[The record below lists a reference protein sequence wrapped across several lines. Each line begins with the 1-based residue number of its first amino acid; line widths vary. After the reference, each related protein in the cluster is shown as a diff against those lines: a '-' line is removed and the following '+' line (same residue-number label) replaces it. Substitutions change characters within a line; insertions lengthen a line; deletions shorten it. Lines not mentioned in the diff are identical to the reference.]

1 MMGQNLQEVIA
12 IFREGGLV
20 MVILASVALVLYITS
35 IAAVIYV
42 VKGNLTTSR
51 RAEWEHWIENPQ
63 DAEGRV
69 GEIIR
74 YAVHGPKLS
83 VKRVQRRFDEVF
95 DVLVRSVDQRLII
108 ISTLIA
114 AAPMTGLLG
123 TVLGMLSMFD
133 GLGAGGGKQ
142 SMEMISAGMKEA
154 LFTTLTGLVVALP
167 GMFFALVVRGR
178 RNQLATVLSQLQ
190 AAIVTTKFKS
200 I

>member
-1 MMGQNLQEVIA
+1 MGANLQEVFD
-12 IFREGGLV
+12 IFRNGGPV
-20 MVILASVALVLYITS
+20 MAALAGVALLLYITS

-42 VKGNLTTSR
+42 LKGNLTTAR
-51 RAEWEHWIENPQ
+51 RGEWERWIENPEE
-63 DAEGRV
+63 AEGRL

-74 YAVHGPKLS
+74 YAVNGPRLS

-108 ISTLIA
+108 ITTLIA

-123 TVLGMLSMFD
+123 TVMGMLAMFD

-154 LFTTLTGLVVALP
+154 LFTTLTGLVIALP
-167 GMFFALVVRGR
+167 GMFFALVIRER
-178 RNQLATVLSQLQ
+178 RNEMATVLSQLQ

>member
-1 MMGQNLQEVIA
+1 MGENFQEVVD
-12 IFREGGLV
+12 IFRQGGFV
-20 MVILASVALVLYITS
+20 MVALASVALLLYTTS
-35 IAAVIYV
+35 VAAVIYV
-42 VKGNLTTSR
+42 LKGNLSTAKR
-51 RAEWEHWIENPQ
+51 DEWERWIENPEE
-63 DAEGRV
+63 AEGRL
-69 GEIIR
+69 GEVIK
-74 YAVHGPKLS
+74 YAVHGPRLS

-108 ISTLIA
+108 ITTLIA

-123 TVLGMLSMFD
+123 TVFGMLSMFD
-133 GLGAGGGKQ
+133 GLGSGGGKQ

-167 GMFFALVVRGR
+167 GMFFALIVRER
-178 RNQLATVLSQLQ
+178 RNKLATVLSQLQ

>member
-1 MMGQNLQEVIA
+1 MGENVQAVFD
-12 IFREGGLV
+12 IFRNGGPV
-20 MVILASVALVLYITS
+20 MAALAGVALLLYITS
-35 IAAVIYV
+35 IAAVIFV
-42 VKGNLTTSR
+42 LKGNLTTGR
-51 RAEWEHWIENPQ
+51 REEWERWIEYPEEG
-63 DAEGRV
+63 EGRL

-74 YAVHGPKLS
+74 YAVQGPRLS

-95 DVLVRSVDQRLII
+95 DVLVRKVDQRLII
-108 ISTLIA
+108 ITTLIA

-123 TVLGMLSMFD
+123 TVMGMLSMFD

-167 GMFFALVVRGR
+167 GMFFALIVREK

>member
-1 MMGQNLQEVIA
+1 MA
-12 IFREGGLV
+12 A
-20 MVILASVALVLYITS
+20 LASVALILYITS
-35 IAAVIYV
+35 VAAVIYV
-42 VKGNLTTSR
+42 AKGNLTTR
-51 RAEWEHWIENPQ
+51 RREEWERWIEHPEE
-63 DAEGRV
+63 AEGRL

-74 YAVHGPKLS
+74 YAVHGPRLS

-95 DVLVRSVDQRLII
+95 DVLIRSIDQRLII
-108 ISTLIA
+108 ITTLIA

-154 LFTTLTGLVVALP
+154 LFTTLTGLVIALP
-167 GMFFALVVRGR
+167 GMFFALVVRER

>member
-1 MMGQNLQEVIA
+1 MGENFKEVVD

-20 MVILASVALVLYITS
+20 MVALASVALLLYITS
-35 IAAVIYV
+35 IAAVIYAL
-42 VKGNLTTSR
+42 KGNLTTSR
-51 RAEWEHWIENPQ
+51 RDEWDRWIEHPAE
-63 DAEGRV
+63 AEGRL
-69 GEIIR
+69 GEIIQ
-74 YAVHGPKLS
+74 YAVHGPRLS

-95 DVLVRSVDQRLII
+95 DTLVRSLDQRLII
-108 ISTLIA
+108 ITTLIA

-167 GMFFALVVRGR
+167 GMFFALIVRER
-178 RNQLATVLSQLQ
+178 RNRLATVLSQLQ

>member
-1 MMGQNLQEVIA
+1 MGDDLQAVFD
-12 IFREGGLV
+12 IFRNGGPV
-20 MVILASVALVLYITS
+20 MAALAGVALLLYTTS
-35 IAAVIYV
+35 LVAVIFV
-42 VKGNLTTSR
+42 LKGNLSTKR
-51 RAEWEHWIENPQ
+51 RDQWERWIEHPEEG
-63 DAEGRV
+63 EGRL

-74 YAVHGPKLS
+74 YAVEGPRLS

-95 DVLVRSVDQRLII
+95 DVLIRKVDQKLII
-108 ISTLIA
+108 IATLIA

-133 GLGAGGGKQ
+133 GLSAGGGKQ

-167 GMFFALVVRGR
+167 GMFFALVVREK

>member
-1 MMGQNLQEVIA
+1 MGTNLQEVVA
-12 IFREGGLV
+12 IFSDGGLV
-20 MVILASVALVLYITS
+20 MAALAAVALLLYTTS
-35 IAAVIYV
+35 IAAVLYV
-42 VKGNLTTSR
+42 MRGNLTTAR
-51 RAEWEHWIENPQ
+51 RAEWERWIVSPEE
-63 DAEGRV
+63 AEGRL

-74 YAVHGPKLS
+74 YAVHGPRLS

-133 GLGAGGGKQ
+133 GLGAGGGRQ

-167 GMFFALVVRGR
+167 GMFFALVIRQR

>member
-1 MMGQNLQEVIA
+1 MGDDLQAVFD
-12 IFREGGLV
+12 IFRNGGPV
-20 MVILASVALVLYITS
+20 MAALAGVALLLYTTS
-35 IAAVIYV
+35 LAAVIFV
-42 VKGNLTTSR
+42 LKGNLSTKR
-51 RAEWEHWIENPQ
+51 RDQWERWIEHPEEG
-63 DAEGRV
+63 EGRL

-74 YAVHGPKLS
+74 YAVEGPRLS

-95 DVLVRSVDQRLII
+95 DVLIRKVDQKLII
-108 ISTLIA
+108 IATLIA

-133 GLGAGGGKQ
+133 GLSAGGGKQ

-167 GMFFALVVRGR
+167 GMFFALVVREK

>member
-1 MMGQNLQEVIA
+1 MGTNLQEVVA

-20 MVILASVALVLYITS
+20 MAALAAVALLLYITS

-42 VKGNLTTSR
+42 LKGNLTTTR
-51 RAEWEHWIENPQ
+51 RAEWEHWIESPEE
-63 DAEGRV
+63 AEGRL

-74 YAVHGPKLS
+74 YAVHGPRLS

-95 DVLVRSVDQRLII
+95 DILVRSVDQRLII

-133 GLGAGGGKQ
+133 GLGAGGGRQ

-167 GMFFALVVRGR
+167 GMFFALIIRQR

>member
-1 MMGQNLQEVIA
+1 M
-12 IFREGGLV
+12 
-20 MVILASVALVLYITS
+20 VALAVVALCLYITS
-35 IAAVIYV
+35 LAAVLYV
-42 VKGNLTTSR
+42 LKGNLNTAR
-51 RAEWEHWIENPQ
+51 RSEWERWIEDPEMG
-63 DAEGRV
+63 EGRL

-74 YAVHGPKLS
+74 YTTHGPRLS

-108 ISTLIA
+108 ITSLVA

-123 TVLGMLSMFD
+123 TVMGMLAMFD
-133 GLGAGGGKQ
+133 GLSEGGGKQ
-142 SMEMISAGMKEA
+142 SMEMISSGMKQA
-154 LFTTLTGLVVALP
+154 LFTTLTGLVIALP
-167 GMFFALVVRGR
+167 GMFFALVIRGR

>member
-1 MMGQNLQEVIA
+1 MGA
-12 IFREGGLV
+12 
-20 MVILASVALVLYITS
+20 LAVVALCLYITS
-35 IAAVIYV
+35 LAAVLYV
-42 VKGNLTTSR
+42 LKGNLNTAR
-51 RAEWEHWIENPQ
+51 RSEWERWIEDPEMG
-63 DAEGRV
+63 EGRL

-74 YAVHGPKLS
+74 YTTHGPRLS

-108 ISTLIA
+108 ITSLVA

-123 TVLGMLSMFD
+123 TVMGMLAMFD
-133 GLGAGGGKQ
+133 GLSEGGGKQ
-142 SMEMISAGMKEA
+142 SMEMISSGMKQA
-154 LFTTLTGLVVALP
+154 LFTTLTGLVIALP
-167 GMFFALVVRGR
+167 GMFFALVIRGR

>member
-1 MMGQNLQEVIA
+1 MEENLQEVLD
-12 IFREGGLV
+12 IFRNGGPV
-20 MVILASVALVLYITS
+20 MAALAGVALLLYITS
-35 IAAVIYV
+35 IAAVIFV
-42 VKGNLTTSR
+42 LKGNLTTAR
-51 RAEWEHWIENPQ
+51 RDEWERWIDHPEE
-63 DAEGRV
+63 AEGRL
-69 GEIIR
+69 GEIIK
-74 YAVHGPKLS
+74 YAVHGPRLS

-95 DVLVRSVDQRLII
+95 DVLVRKIDQRLII
-108 ISTLIA
+108 ITTLVA

-123 TVLGMLSMFD
+123 TVMGMLSMFD

-167 GMFFALVVRGR
+167 GMFFALIVREK
-178 RNQLATVLSQLQ
+178 RNHLATVLSQLQ

>member
-1 MMGQNLQEVIA
+1 MGENFQEVVD

-20 MVILASVALVLYITS
+20 MAALAAVALMLYITS
-35 IAAVIYV
+35 VAAVIYV
-42 VKGNLTTSR
+42 LKGNLTTSR
-51 RAEWEHWIENPQ
+51 RSEWERWIENPEE
-63 DAEGRV
+63 AEGRL
-69 GEIIR
+69 GEIIQ
-74 YAVHGPKLS
+74 YAVHGPRLS

-108 ISTLIA
+108 ITTLIA

-167 GMFFALVVRGR
+167 GMFFALLVREK
-178 RNQLATVLSQLQ
+178 RNRLATVLSQLQ

>member
-1 MMGQNLQEVIA
+1 MA
-12 IFREGGLV
+12 A
-20 MVILASVALVLYITS
+20 LAGVALLLYITS

-42 VKGNLTTSR
+42 LKGNLTTSR
-51 RAEWEHWIENPQ
+51 RSEWERWIEHPEE
-63 DAEGRV
+63 AEGRL

-74 YAVHGPKLS
+74 YTVNGPRLS

-108 ISTLIA
+108 ITTLIA

-123 TVLGMLSMFD
+123 TVMGMLAMFD

-154 LFTTLTGLVVALP
+154 LFTTLTGLVIALP
-167 GMFFALVVRGR
+167 GMFFALVIRER
-178 RNQLATVLSQLQ
+178 RNEMATVLSQLQ